1 MIYHRDH
8 NWFDFSP
15 HIHVFVI
22 MKKIFLS
29 IIILS
34 CIILSWCEKKAPQV
48 PYNFESFHWYFNSEN
63 YYNQSTASLEW
74 LGYQL
79 LQNDIIAIYR
89 QQNSSWFINSII
101 IAKRESD
108 DTVDDFV
115 SENLKLITN
124 NAFKTESNKTNKF
137 KCNWNS
143 IKIITTNSKVKTN
156 LDTIYISQS
165 FFKKDGQIYIISFST
180 LDDKERNSFGDNIPY
195 LSCD

>member
-1 MIYHRDH
+1 MIYHMNNNRS
-8 NWFDFSP
+8 DFSS

-34 CIILSWCEKKAPQV
+34 SIILYWCKEKLPQV
-48 PYNFESFHWYFNSEN
+48 SYDFENFHWYFNSEN
-63 YYNQSTASLEW
+63 YYNQSTTPLEW

-79 LQNDIIAIYR
+79 LGNNIIAMYK
-89 QQNSSWFINSII
+89 QQNSSWFTNSLI

-108 DTVDDFV
+108 QSIDDFV

-124 NAFKTESNKTNKF
+124 DAFKTESEKNSKF
-137 KCNWNS
+137 KCGNDTVS
-143 IKIITTNSKVKTN
+143 INTVNSKVKTN
-156 LDTIYISQS
+156 LDTLYISQS
-165 FFKKDGQIYIISFST
+165 FFKKNKEIYIISFST
-180 LDDKERNSFGDNIPY
+180 LDIQERNSFSDNISY

>member
-1 MIYHRDH
+1 MNY
-8 NWFDFSP
+8 NWSDFSS

-34 CIILSWCEKKAPQV
+34 SIILYWCKEKLPQV
-48 PYNFESFHWYFNSEN
+48 SYDFENFHWYFNSKN

-89 QQNSSWFINSII
+89 QQTTSWFTNSII
-101 IAKRESD
+101 IAKRETNLSI
-108 DTVDDFV
+108 DDFV
-115 SENLKLITN
+115 SENLKLIRN
-124 NAFKTESNKTNKF
+124 NAFKAENSKHQKF
-137 KCNWNS
+137 KCNWDS
-143 IKIITTNSKVKTN
+143 IPLITTNSKVKTN

-165 FFKKDGQIYIISFST
+165 FFKKNDQVYIISFST
-180 LDDKERNSFGDNIPY
+180 LDNQERDNFSNAIVY
-195 LSCD
+195 LSCK

>member
-1 MIYHRDH
+1 MNN
-8 NWFDFSP
+8 NWSNFSS

-34 CIILSWCEKKAPQV
+34 SIVLYWCGDKLPHV
-48 PYNFESFHWYFNSEN
+48 SYDFENFHWYFNSEN
-63 YYNQSTASLEW
+63 YYNQSTTSLDW

-79 LQNDIIAIYR
+79 LQSDIITIYR
-89 QQNSSWFINSII
+89 QQNSSWFTNSLI

-108 DTVDDFV
+108 QTIDEFV

-124 NAFKTESNKTNKF
+124 SAFKTESSKTNKF
-137 KCNWNS
+137 ECGNETIHIN
-143 IKIITTNSKVKTN
+143 TVNSKVKTN
-156 LDTIYISQS
+156 LDTLYISQS
-165 FFKKDGQIYIISFST
+165 FFKKNKEIYIISFST
-180 LDDKERNSFGDNIPY
+180 LDIQERNSFSDNITY